1 MKSYDYFGQR
11 VPGFNLKG
19 DYAIKTSIGSALSL
33 ISAVIVLI
41 YAASKTSHIQSV
53 TGQTISTYFTA
64 EDTSRENKLNLNDRN
79 FRIAFAFEN
88 FDTGKLVDDP
98 HYVRWIFRIT
108 GYKDNEWYHH
118 ILPYHK
124 CTEEDY
130 AEFYP
135 IRSAQKAT
143 LESIQEDADR
153 GFFCFDWN
161 DEEPLEIFG
170 DTENNSDH

>member
-1 MKSYDYFGQR
+1 MKGYDYFGQQ

-19 DYAIKTSIGSALSL
+19 DYEIKTSIGSALSL

-53 TGQTISTYFTA
+53 TGQTISMYETA
-64 EDTSRENKLNLNDRN
+64 QETSLENKLNLNDRN
-79 FRIAFAFEN
+79 FRIAFSFEH
-88 FDTGKLVDDP
+88 FGTGKLVNDP
-98 HYVRWIFRIT
+98 RYVRWIFRISGT
-108 GYKDNEWYHH
+108 KDNKWFHH

-135 IRSAQKAT
+135 IRSGQ
-143 LESIQEDADR
+143 ESQLKDIQEDADR
-153 GFFCFDWN
+153 DFFCFDWD
-161 DEEPLEIFG
+161 DENPLYIFG